1 MASQAG
7 SKFAI
12 AERYA
17 AALYDLADER
27 KALDAVADDLR
38 GFAAA
43 AAGSDDLRRLIR
55 SAAIAREDQI
65 RALQAIAK
73 DSGMNP
79 LTSNFLALVAR
90 NRRLFALDA
99 ITDAFLAVL
108 AERRGEVTA
117 RVTSAMELTDVQRG
131 QITDAVKQA
140 VGANAQIETRVDPS
154 LLGGLVVRVGSRM
167 YDSSLRSKLQRLE
180 IAMKGAA

>member
-1 MASQAG
+1 MASQSG
-7 SKFAI
+7 SRSGI

-17 AALYDLADER
+17 SALYDLADEQ
-27 KALDAVADDLR
+27 KALDQVAGDLR
-38 GFAAA
+38 GFQK
-43 AAGSDDLRRLIR
+43 GMEESEDLRRLVQ
-55 SAAIAREDQI
+55 SPAIAREDQI

-73 DSGMNP
+73 EGGAHR
-79 LTSNFLALVAR
+79 LTSNFLALIAK
-90 NRRLFALDA
+90 NRRLFA
-99 ITDAFLAVL
+99 INQIIEAFLETL

-117 RVTSAMELTDVQRG
+117 KVATATELSESQLAK
-131 QITDAVKQA
+131 ITDAVKQA
-140 VGANAQIETRVDPS
+140 VGANAKIETRVDPE